1 MSLTSYQAAPPRVF
15 TYADGDRESKLKKRS
30 LVRSISGIKE
40 LAPGVGSA
48 TQRSTI
54 REAARTNRCE
64 AWQSLRRTEAAQR
77 HAHGGTVS
85 RRGMASCANS
95 RDNAANVIVAL
106 GSSNVI

>member
-1 MSLTSYQAAPPRVF
+1 VF

-54 REAARTNRCE
+54 REAVPEQTAVKLGNLF
-64 AWQSLRRTEAAQR
+64 AGLKRR
-77 HAHGGTVS
+77 
-85 RRGMASCANS
+85 
-95 RDNAANVIVAL
+95 NVIRMAGLYLVGAWL
-106 GSSNVI
+106 VVQIAGTMLPM